1 MILNSIMK
9 SIDVN
14 EQSKEMLGLI
24 RNLGV
29 VVVIQTRFILRLY
42 LVILCTSG

>member
-29 VVVIQTRFILRLY
+29 VVVIQKRFILRLY
-42 LVILCTSG
+42 LVILSIFT